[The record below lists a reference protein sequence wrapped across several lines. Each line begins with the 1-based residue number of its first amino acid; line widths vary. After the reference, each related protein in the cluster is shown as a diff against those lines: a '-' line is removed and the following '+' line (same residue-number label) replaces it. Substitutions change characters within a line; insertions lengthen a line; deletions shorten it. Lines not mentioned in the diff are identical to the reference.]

1 MSEANVPLADLDDA
15 TLVHE
20 LDQLY
25 RTRVETL
32 RHGSDAALEN
42 SDRRINELE
51 REYLVRHPEREVSAR
66 RLRPDDT
73 SLRR

>member
-1 MSEANVPLADLDDA
+1 MTEAQPPLADLDDD
-15 TLVHE
+15 TLLHE
-20 LDQLY
+20 LDQLFQ
-25 RTRVETL
+25 TRVETL

-51 REYLVRHPEREVSAR
+51 REYLVRHPQREVSAR
-66 RLRPDDT
+66 RLRPDDS

>member
-1 MSEANVPLADLDDA
+1 MADETPTLSGLSLDD
-15 TLVHE
+15 LLHE
-20 LDQLY
+20 LRQLY
-25 RTRVETL
+25 ETRVDTL

-51 REYLVRHPEREVSAR
+51 REYLVRHPSREVSPR